1 MPTEHGVTGLKGFK
15 NTRSLILIFIGI
27 AVNLLLS
34 ELMTV
39 TGCPLYLDAVGTV
52 ITASLSGYIPG
63 IIVGLV
69 TNIIKALTNDP
80 SAIYYGTLNVII
92 ALIAAYTTRRKYFRK
107 IWKIIIVILLCTFV
121 GGVLGSILTWF
132 LYGFASVG
140 ITSNFAQYIHDTT
153 GMSEFMSQF
162 SADVLTDLLDKTITI
177 SIIAILR
184 KVLPDDFK
192 RSLRLYGWRQEPL
205 AINIKSEVRKVVTGV
220 ASLRTKM
227 TVLISAALLIIAIT
241 ATTIGYILY
250 KQSITD
256 KIERIGLDVT
266 GTVVNVLDADKIDD
280 YIARGHEAEGYDE
293 AEEIFS
299 TILNSSTD
307 IQFLYVYAFREDGC
321 HVVFDIDT
329 PEAAADKFGDV
340 LEYDEGFL
348 PHKQELLKGEKID
361 TMITDDSYG
370 WLLTV
375 CNPVYNEKGECV
387 CYACADISMAQLTT
401 ECYGFLAR
409 EISLFLGVF
418 ILILTVGLWLA
429 HYNIIMPVN
438 SMAVSTAHFS
448 YQDEES
454 LEESVD
460 RLKHLGI
467 RTGDE
472 IENLYHSFVKTS
484 EENVHYV
491 TDIQSKTETISKM
504 QSGLILV
511 LADVVESRDE
521 NTGFHIRK
529 TAAYAGL
536 VLKGLRQL
544 GYYSDQITDTF
555 IQDVVSAA
563 PLHDIGK
570 IEVPDAILNKPGRLD
585 DDEYEIMKTHAMAGS
600 RMIQKA
606 MKNVPDSG
614 YLNEAKNLAEFHH
627 EKWNGQGYPHGL
639 KGEEIPLSA
648 RALAVAD
655 VFDALVSKRIYK
667 PPFTIDEALKIIRE
681 GSGTHFDPKIVE
693 AFFLM
698 EKEIRGVA
706 ETFSEDTLNNLNYE
720 LKHIHLKGL

>member
-1 MPTEHGVTGLKGFK
+1 MCTESGRKKLASFK

-27 AVNLLLS
+27 AVNLILS
-34 ELMTV
+34 ELMTL

-52 ITASLSGYIPG
+52 LTASLSGYIPG
-63 IIVGLV
+63 IIVGLA
-69 TNIIKALTNDP
+69 TNIIKAITTDP
-80 SAIYYGTLNVII
+80 SSMYYGTLNVII

-107 IWKIIIVILLCTFV
+107 IWKIGIVILMCTFV

-132 LYGFASVG
+132 LYGFANVG
-140 ITSNFAQYIHDTT
+140 ITSSFAQYIHDTF
-153 GMSEFMSQF
+153 GINEFMSQF
-162 SADVLTDLLDKTITI
+162 TADVLTDLLDKTITI
-177 SIIAILR
+177 SLVAIIR
-184 KVLPDDFK
+184 KLLSDDFK

-205 AINIKSEVRKVVTGV
+205 ALNIKSEVRKVVTGV
-220 ASLRTKM
+220 ASLRTKLI
-227 TVLISAALLIIAIT
+227 VLISTALLIIAIT

-256 KIERIGLDVT
+256 RIERIGLDVT
-266 GTVVNVLDADKIDD
+266 RTVVNVIDPDKVDE
-280 YIARGHEAEGYDE
+280 YLAKGHAAEGYDDTE
-293 AEEIFS
+293 DIFR
-299 TILNSSTD
+299 TLLNSSAD
-307 IQFLYVYAFREDGC
+307 IEFLYVYSFREDGC

-329 PEAAADKFGDV
+329 EEVDADDPGDIM
-340 LEYDEGFL
+340 EYDEGFA
-348 PHKQELLKGEKID
+348 PHKAELLAGKEVES
-361 TMITDDSYG
+361 MITDDSYG

-375 CNPVYNEKGECV
+375 CTPIFDSNGNCV
-387 CYACADISMAQLTT
+387 CYACADISMSDLTT

-438 SMAVSTAHFS
+438 SMAVSAGKFS
-448 YQDEES
+448 YQSEES

-484 EENVHYV
+484 EDNVHYV
-491 TDIQSKTETISKM
+491 TDIQTKTDTISKM

-529 TAAYAGL
+529 TAAYAGII
-536 VLKGLRQL
+536 LKGLRKL
-544 GYYSDQITDTF
+544 GYYSDQITDSY
-555 IQDVVSAA
+555 IEDVVNAA

-570 IEVPDAILNKPGRLD
+570 IEVPDKILNKPGKLD

-606 MKNVPDSG
+606 MKNVPESG

-627 EKWNGQGYPHGL
+627 EKWNGKGYPHGL
-639 KGEEIPLSA
+639 AGEEIPLSA
-648 RALAVAD
+648 RALAAAD
-655 VFDALVSKRIYK
+655 VFDALVSKRVYK
-667 PPFTIDEALKIIRE
+667 PPFDFDKAFEIIRE

-693 AFFLM
+693 AFVLM
-698 EKEIRGVA
+698 QDEIKSVA
-706 ETFSEDTLNNLNYE
+706 ETFSEDTLNAVNYD
-720 LKHIHLKGL
+720 LKHIHRKGL